1 MEPTAIN
8 CLAMFGATCAIVF
21 GFFIVYGLV
30 CGLKELITHL
40 KWQYKYKHRFDKP
53 PTAAC
58 YCKDCKRHN
67 NENQECY
74 KFKGWRTADNWF
86 CWDAYPLERDPD
98 VPKQSN

>member
-1 MEPTAIN
+1 MIKDL
-8 CLAMFGATCAIVF
+8 LAFLGAATV
-21 GFFIVYGLV
+21 VVLV
-30 CGLKELITHL
+30 AFLVIGVLYEIKEWMIRL
-40 KWQYKYKHRFDKP
+40 KWQYKHKHRFDKP

-86 CWDAYPLERDPD
+86 CWDANPLERDPD

>member
-1 MEPTAIN
+1 MELPMIKDLLAFIGAAAMVVIFSFLVTAIYYEIKE
-8 CLAMFGATCAIVF
+8 CIAR
-21 GFFIVYGLV
+21 
-30 CGLKELITHL
+30 LKR
-40 KWQYKYKHRFDKP
+40 QYKYRHRFDKP

-86 CWDAYPLERDPD
+86 CWDAYPLESDPD
-98 VPKQSN
+98 VPR